1 MVSCG
6 FGGLKWLGRGWLP
19 LTREALEWLAGWIS
33 LQWRCATPSL
43 TVSGLILDGNAD
55 QEKGIA
61 PVKVASMNTAS
72 SLSHPTSSCFMTIIG
87 SLHCV

>member
-6 FGGLKWLGRGWLP
+6 LVGLKWLGRVLLP
-19 LTREALEWLAGWIS
+19 WNREACEWLAGWIS

-43 TVSGLILDGNAD
+43 TVSGLTLDGNAD

-61 PVKVASMNTAS
+61 LVRDY
-72 SLSHPTSSCFMTIIG
+72 
-87 SLHCV
+87 